1 MVRHDR
7 RPGGGV
13 WAQDGARHTS
23 ETPKL
28 AALKGLIAFGW
39 FYEVDEM
46 LLTLDRLTWVGLLAA
61 GWPGL
66 GLGHLGLVGWGG
78 GSWHLVYTLIGRRA
92 GVRVMGRGG

>member
-7 RPGGGV
+7 RPRGGV